1 MVRLQAHTHPG
12 WASHSETDDRFAL
25 IPAPGFLSLVI
36 PDFALGP
43 VGLDRAVL
51 VAMDDQSEW
60 VPRSLAD
67 IEAPVE
73 TVETS

>member
-1 MVRLQAHTHPG
+1 M
-12 WASHSETDDRFAL
+12 
-25 IPAPGFLSLVI
+25 I